1 MNSISKAI
9 LLSAMGLCVNSG
21 NVTYASI
28 KIPDS
33 IPKSGIS
40 TLHTH
45 HTQIRHTLKYPN
57 LSSRIFDERTENGIK
72 VASVCFITDAGNCSG
87 DKFGNLESPTGG
99 NGGGTPNGNGGGTGG
114 DNPNNI
120 PEYET
125 IPEQC
130 RNAGYTVTSCVA
142 GKHPVNPCPSD
153 NTYYKECVCNENLT
167 QTCSVPYYGVGVSCN
182 GKYASCQ
189 RDDDKACRNAGYTQ
203 TASCPTLQVPNQKCP
218 YNASYYDKCV
228 CQSGLVTCS
237 SPQIGVG
244 TSCGGKY
251 QSCQCPSSYKSCDC
265 GGAVGA
271 TSCTINGTT
280 TYSSC
285 KSCCSD
291 TCPSGYSKTNPGGC
305 YEVSRTECGT
315 TCYKS
320 KSCCNSSSSDW
331 CSVHSTCHGDCCKD
345 GTLQPCDTRCGGSG
359 CSSSGGSSSGSGSSG
374 SDTCTDRIPYPSREY
389 QYTSETGC
397 GGSYYSERFSIC
409 GETIYVCSNGR
420 SVGYDSNVHCEYDDR
435 VTLRG
440 YYITDDHNYNMC
452 QNSSGQLKEVIG
464 ISCEYGQSYGNTR
477 YATLEECERAAAT
490 YDDPYVSSSDCGP
503 CVY

>member
-1 MNSISKAI
+1 MNCISKAI
-9 LLSAMGLCVNSG
+9 LLSAVGLCVDSG
-21 NVTYASI
+21 SLTFASTQ
-28 KIPDS
+28 IPLS
-33 IPKSGIS
+33 IPKKSGIS
-40 TLHTH
+40 TLHIH
-45 HTQIRHTLKYPN
+45 HTYASHTIQRLN
-57 LSSRIFDERTENGIK
+57 LSSRLFNDLGISEEEQK

-99 NGGGTPNGNGGGTGG
+99 NGGGTPNGNGE
-114 DNPNNI
+114 NI

-130 RNAGYTVTSCVA
+130 RDAGYTVTSCVA

-167 QTCSVPYYGVGVSCN
+167 QTCSVPYYGVGVSCD

-203 TASCPTLQVPNQKCP
+203 TAACPTLQVPNKKCP

-315 TCYKS
+315 MCYKS
-320 KSCCNSSSSDW
+320 KSCCDSSSSDW
-331 CSVHSTCHGDCCKD
+331 CPVHSTCHGDCCKD
-345 GTLQPCDTRCGGSG
+345 GTLQPCDTKCGGSG
-359 CSSSGGSSSGSGSSG
+359 CSPSGGSASSGGSSSGETGSGGTVCVPELVWGTVYVSYSCG
-374 SDTCTDRIPYPSREY
+374 CTGYQTDFTKYIREESRCIDENGNLVHDDFPSRY
-389 QYTSETGC
+389 
-397 GGSYYSERFSIC
+397 
-409 GETIYVCSNGR
+409 
-420 SVGYDSNVHCEYDDR
+420 
-435 VTLRG
+435 
-440 YYITDDHNYNMC
+440 
-452 QNSSGQLKEVIG
+452 
-464 ISCEYGQSYGNTR
+464 SYGTTK
-477 YATLEECERAAAT
+477 YATASECKAAECSSFT
-490 YDDPYVSSSDCGP
+490 PYTENTGRGCNKSIP
-503 CVY
+503 CD